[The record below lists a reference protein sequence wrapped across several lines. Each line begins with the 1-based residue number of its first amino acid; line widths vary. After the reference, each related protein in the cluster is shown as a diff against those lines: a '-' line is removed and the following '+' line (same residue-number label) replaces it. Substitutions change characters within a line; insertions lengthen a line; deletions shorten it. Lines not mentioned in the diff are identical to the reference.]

1 MKREFLACTVIAI
14 LGCSLAACA
23 TDPVDAEGQDPEAT
37 SSIASQS
44 LVPGSQSTFQNVN
57 SGMCM
62 GVSGGSGASGALIQQ
77 FPCDGRINQKWVVL
91 PESFIPNFRRI
102 QDAGS
107 HLCLGVAGNSTAST
121 ANIVQLACDSRTTE
135 QWQPVDGPNFSFKNA
150 DGMCIGVNGASTA
163 LGAQLK
169 QFPCDGRVN
178 QRWNVQ

>member
-1 MKREFLACTVIAI
+1 MKREFLACTVIAT

-23 TDPVDAEGQDPEAT
+23 TDPVDGEEPEDT
-37 SSIASQS
+37 STIASQT
-44 LVPGSQSTFQNVN
+44 LVPGSQSTFKNVN
-57 SGMCM
+57 SGRCM

-77 FPCDGRINQKWVVL
+77 FTCDGRINQKWVVL

-107 HLCLGVAGNSTAST
+107 HLCLGVSGNSTAAA
-121 ANIVQLACDSRTTE
+121 ANIVQLACDGRTTE
-135 QWQPVDGPNFSFKNA
+135 QWQPINGPDFSFKNA
-150 DGMCIGVNGASTA
+150 DGMCIGVDGASQ
-163 LGAQLK
+163 LNGAQLK